1 MSSIVHS
8 SLLLGKNYIDLSK
21 FLEID
26 KKYLDTS
33 VVLQE
38 DGVGLENNVNM
49 WLRVFGLKNKEELQ
63 YILNDEVIQ
72 SIKKVN
78 DIVFNSLNTPKNLL
92 TLFDDFNDGQA
103 SKRIVNYIQN
113 GIS

>member
-1 MSSIVHS
+1 
-8 SLLLGKNYIDLSK
+8 
-21 FLEID
+21 
-26 KKYLDTS
+26 
-33 VVLQE
+33 
-38 DGVGLENNVNM
+38 
-49 WLRVFGLKNKEELQ
+49 
-63 YILNDEVIQ
+63 LNEEVIQ

-78 DIVFNSLNTPKNLL
+78 DIVFDSLNTPKKLL